1 MIEHHVPVLQVIV
14 PLIAAPLCVLLRERR
29 IVLGFSIVVTWV
41 TFALSVSLT
50 QQVLEVGTVSYELGG
65 WAAPYGIVY
74 RVDALGAFVTLF
86 VSAIGAMVLSY
97 APRSLAREIP
107 ENRHYLFCATYL
119 LCLAGLLGIA
129 VTGDLFNVFVF
140 LEISSLSSYALISLG
155 SDRKALTAAFQ
166 YLVMGTIGATF
177 ILIGIGL
184 MYMVTG
190 TLNMIDM
197 AERIEVFKGMRTVLV
212 AFAFEEITVSTTVK
226 ILTRATWKPTD
237 GTGAVMAF
245 ITFADAAARFNV
257 DGSVP
262 STTSGHIAAD
272 ASSLKICTDS
282 IGKFQVIRDDGT
294 DVEMSVSYYR
304 YPQ

>member
-1 MIEHHVPVLQVIV
+1 M
-14 PLIAAPLCVLLRERR
+14 RR
-29 IVLGFSIVVTWV
+29 ILAVLGLF
-41 TFALSVSLT
+41 
-50 QQVLEVGTVSYELGG
+50 
-65 WAAPYGIVY
+65 
-74 RVDALGAFVTLF
+74 TLF
-86 VSAIGAMVLSY
+86 ASPVRADDPSCN
-97 APRSLAREIP
+97 P
-107 ENRHYLFCATYL
+107 T
-119 LCLAGLLGIA
+119 
-129 VTGDLFNVFVF
+129 
-140 LEISSLSSYALISLG
+140 SSS
-155 SDRKALTAAFQ
+155 
-166 YLVMGTIGATF
+166 
-177 ILIGIGL
+177 
-184 MYMVTG
+184 
-190 TLNMIDM
+190 
-197 AERIEVFKGMRTVLV
+197 VLV